1 MEEIKIKSVEQLEKD
16 KEVKS
21 MVVGARSMVQVI
33 AEHPVNSP
41 ETNEEAG
48 KMLIEA
54 QKIMK
59 NIEGRRKFFVDPY
72 KAVAKAIDNFFNGA
86 YDPLDNAVRGLRT
99 RMGTYAMEVE
109 RKAKEA
115 EAKILAKE
123 AAGRIKPETAV
134 KQMAAVETA
143 PRITRS
149 EAGSV
154 SYRTDRKLRIVD
166 VNLIPREFLTV
177 NERLIEVTLKSGKA
191 VPGAELYEVK
201 VPVGRGN
208 GF

>member
-33 AEHPVNSP
+33 AEHPVNSM

-59 NIEGRRKFFVDPY
+59 NIEVRRKFFVDPY

-86 YDPLDNAVRGLRT
+86 YDPLDNAVRGLRA

-109 RKAKEA
+109 RKQKEA

-134 KQMAAVETA
+134 RQMANVETA

-149 EAGSV
+149 EVGSV
-154 SYRTDRKLRIVD
+154 SYRTDRKLRIID
-166 VNLIPREFLTV
+166 PNLIPREYLVV
-177 NERLIEVTLKSGKA
+177 NERLVETTLKAGKA

>member
-33 AEHPVNSP
+33 AEHPVNSM

-59 NIEGRRKFFVDPY
+59 NIEVRRKFFVDPY

-86 YDPLDNAVRGLRT
+86 YDPLDNAVKGLRPGWEPM
-99 RMGTYAMEVE
+99 R
-109 RKAKEA
+109 RKSSGSRK
-115 EAKILAKE
+115 
-123 AAGRIKPETAV
+123 KP
-134 KQMAAVETA
+134 
-143 PRITRS
+143 R
-149 EAGSV
+149 
-154 SYRTDRKLRIVD
+154 RKSSQKKR
-166 VNLIPREFLTV
+166 PAR
-177 NERLIEVTLKSGKA
+177 
-191 VPGAELYEVK
+191 
-201 VPVGRGN
+201 
-208 GF
+208 

>member
-1 MEEIKIKSVEQLEKD
+1 
-16 KEVKS
+16 
-21 MVVGARSMVQVI
+21 
-33 AEHPVNSP
+33 
-41 ETNEEAG
+41 
-48 KMLIEA
+48 
-54 QKIMK
+54 
-59 NIEGRRKFFVDPY
+59 
-72 KAVAKAIDNFFNGA
+72 
-86 YDPLDNAVRGLRT
+86 
-99 RMGTYAMEVE
+99 MGTYAMEVE
-109 RKAKEA
+109 RKQKEA

-134 KQMAAVETA
+134 RQMANVETA

-149 EAGSV
+149 EVGSV

-166 VNLIPREFLTV
+166 PNLIPREYLVV
-177 NERLIEVTLKSGKA
+177 NERLVETTLKSGKA

>member
-33 AEHPVNSP
+33 AEHPVNSI

-59 NIEGRRKFFVDPY
+59 NIEVRRKFFVDPY

-86 YDPLDNAVRGLRT
+86 YDPLDNAVKGLRA
-99 RMGTYAMEVE
+99 RMGTYATEVE
-109 RKAKEA
+109 RKQKEA

-123 AAGRIKPETAV
+123 AAGKIKPETAV
-134 KQMAAVETA
+134 RQMANVETA
-143 PRITRS
+143 PRIVRS
-149 EAGSV
+149 EVGSV
-154 SYRTDRKLRIVD
+154 SYRTDRKLRIID
-166 VNLIPREFLTV
+166 ANLIPREYLVV
-177 NERLIEVTLKSGKA
+177 NERLVETTLKAGKA